1 MTEPAM
7 SVPRWQR
14 TLLPGGMVDAHS
26 TRRSARD
33 WVVDLTMLAI
43 AVGVGAAVLVETWDD
58 HGEAMVV
65 VDVVLGVAACAALW
79 WRRSHPV
86 HVAVVAAV
94 ISVVSASSGGAG
106 LLALFNAAIRAPRR
120 AIGWLALLAI
130 AAACLFPLV
139 YPGRDSYGL
148 QVLVGFLCTGV
159 VIGWGLFV
167 RVRRELVQSLH
178 ERAGRLEAEQRL
190 RVEQARDAE
199 RRRIARE
206 MHDVLAHRVSL
217 LSVHAGA
224 LEFRPDA
231 PPEEIAEAAG
241 VIRASARAALQELR
255 EVIGVL
261 REGEDGAEPPQPT
274 LADVPALVEE
284 SRAAGMRVDC
294 RVEVERE
301 LPDALGRTVYRVV
314 QEGLTNARKH
324 APNAAVAV
332 AVSADDGRLIVEV
345 VSRRAV
351 GVAAAV
357 PEPGLPGAGTGLIG
371 LAERVELAGG
381 SLRHGP
387 GPDGDFVLRAEL
399 PWPA

>member
-1 MTEPAM
+1 MSEPPV

-14 TLLPGGMVDAHS
+14 TLLPGGMVDARS

-33 WVVDLTMLAI
+33 WAVDLTMLVL
-43 AVGVGAAVLVETWDD
+43 AVLIGAAVLAETWDD
-58 HGEAMVV
+58 HGDAEIV
-65 VDVVLGVAACAALW
+65 VDLALGVVACVALW
-79 WRRSHPV
+79 WRRSRP
-86 HVAVVAAV
+86 VAVALVAGLAA
-94 ISVVSASSGGAG
+94 IISASAGGAG

-120 AIGWLALLAI
+120 AIAWLSLLALGSALV
-130 AAACLFPLV
+130 FPVV
-139 YPGRDSYGL
+139 YPGQDSYEL
-148 QVLVGFLCTGV
+148 SVLVGFLLTGV
-159 VIGWGLFV
+159 VVGWGLFV
-167 RVRRELVQSLH
+167 RVRRELVRSLH
-178 ERAGRLEAEQRL
+178 ERAERLEAEQRL

-255 EVIGVL
+255 EVVGVL
-261 REGEDGAEPPQPT
+261 REGEDTAEPPQPT

-284 SRAAGMRVDC
+284 SRAAGMRVDF
-294 RVEVERE
+294 RAGVDGE

-324 APNAAVAV
+324 APNAAV
-332 AVSADDGRLIVEV
+332 S
-345 VSRRAV
+345 VSRRRGGRARDASRSS
-351 GVAAAV
+351 AAGRSASR
-357 PEPGLPGAGTGLIG
+357 PACP
-371 LAERVELAGG
+371 
-381 SLRHGP
+381 S
-387 GPDGDFVLRAEL
+387 PDS
-399 PWPA
+399 PARGRG

>member
-1 MTEPAM
+1 MTEPAV

-33 WVVDLTMLAI
+33 WFVDVTMLLV
-43 AVGVGAAVLVETWDD
+43 AVGIGAAALVETWDD
-58 HGEAMVV
+58 HGTVMAV
-65 VDVVLGVAACAALW
+65 VDIALGVVTCAALW

-86 HVAVVAAV
+86 PVAVLTVGLSA
-94 ISVVSASSGGAG
+94 VSACASGAG
-106 LLALFNAAIRAPRR
+106 LFGLFNAAIRAPRH
-120 AIGWLALLAI
+120 ALGWLVLLAMGPTF
-130 AAACLFPLV
+130 LFPLV
-139 YPGRDSYGL
+139 YPGHDSYAL
-148 QVLVGFLCTGV
+148 QAFVGVLATGV

-167 RVRRELVQSLH
+167 RVRRELVASLH
-178 ERAGRLEAEQRL
+178 ERARRLESEQRL
-190 RVEQARDAE
+190 RLEQARDAE

-284 SRAAGMRVDC
+284 SQAAGMRVDC
-294 RVEVERE
+294 RIDVERDV
-301 LPDALGRTVYRVV
+301 PDALGRTIYRVV

-324 APNAAVAV
+324 APNAAVT
-332 AVSADDGRLIVEV
+332 VSVIVDDRRVVVEV

-351 GVAAAV
+351 GVPAAV